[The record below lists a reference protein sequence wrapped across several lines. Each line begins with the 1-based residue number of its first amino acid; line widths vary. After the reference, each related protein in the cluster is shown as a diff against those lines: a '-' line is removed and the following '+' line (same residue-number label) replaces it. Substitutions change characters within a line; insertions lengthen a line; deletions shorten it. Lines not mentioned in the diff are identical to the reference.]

1 MYLSFVEN
9 WKEASRMWML
19 IILAV
24 ICSVVNFFIGLLVSK
39 NSKKVIE
46 KCETLE
52 EIMRREG

>member
-1 MYLSFVEN
+1 
-9 WKEASRMWML
+9 MWML